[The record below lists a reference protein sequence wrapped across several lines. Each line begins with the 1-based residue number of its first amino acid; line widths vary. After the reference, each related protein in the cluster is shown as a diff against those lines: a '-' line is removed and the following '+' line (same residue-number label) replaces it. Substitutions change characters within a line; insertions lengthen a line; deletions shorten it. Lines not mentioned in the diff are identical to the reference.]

1 MGRITLYYKRNDP
14 DIEKIIRQVENLADD
29 HHLTLVDLCLDD
41 DPTLLSLYNDVTPA
55 LQIGPYRLKYPV
67 DEKDIQIAI
76 VSYQDRQERYIADSS
91 HKKQKEDE
99 FLHIAWHEKIS
110 YWMANNYPLFIAIFL
125 MVYIAVPF
133 LAPILMKTKHDT
145 AANVIYKTYSAV
157 CHQLAFRS
165 YFLFGE
171 QAIYPRELAD
181 IPGMI
186 TYEQVTKMNAND
198 SQFARNFTGNEVVGY
213 KVAICERDIAIYGSI
228 ALFAIFFQFEK
239 KKTRQIPWYIWV
251 IFGVLPIAID
261 GGSQLFSLGGTWPA
275 WFPIRESTPLLR
287 SLTGVLFGL
296 VTAWYAFPMMEEN
309 IAESKNSMAR
319 KLAIKKRLI
328 QKAAKS

>member
-1 MGRITLYYKRNDP
+1 MGRITLYYRRNDP
-14 DIEKIIRQVENLADD
+14 DLEKIIRQVENLAND

-41 DPTLLSLYNDVTPA
+41 DPALLSLYNDVTPA

-76 VSYQDRQERYIADSS
+76 SSYKDRQERYIEDSS
-91 HKKQKEDE
+91 HKKQKEDDY
-99 FLHIAWHEKIS
+99 LHIAWHEKFA

-125 MVYIAVPF
+125 MVYISVPF
-133 LAPILMKTKHDT
+133 LAPVLMKTKHQA
-145 AANVIYKTYSAV
+145 AANVIYKAYSVV
-157 CHQLAFRS
+157 CHELAFRS

-181 IPGMI
+181 IPGMM
-186 TYEQVTKMNAND
+186 TYEQVTKMSAND
-198 SQFARNFTGNEVVGY
+198 SLFARNFTGNEVVGY

-228 ALFAIFFQFEK
+228 ALFAMAFQFTK
-239 KKTRQIPWYIWV
+239 KRIKQIPWYIWV

-261 GGSQLFSLGGTWPA
+261 GGSQLFSLGGSWPA
-275 WFPIRESTPLLR
+275 WFPIRESNPIFR

-296 VTAWYAFPMMEEN
+296 ITAWYAFPIMEEN
-309 IAESKNSMAR
+309 MAESKNSMAK

-328 QKAAKS
+328 QKAAK